1 MSWAIEEYAEDAIK
15 AYLESKVDADL
26 MGFYVAW
33 TDDEIKYPCGVIHAG
48 MSRNVGATGF
58 SGVRELEVKV
68 AVMTEAAD
76 TTAQSARARNRAAR
90 DDVIEA
96 LAQTALHDDLNAM
109 NPVGV
114 VFSLAR
120 IDEITRSVDADRR
133 LFVSEISLR
142 CIAAPKVVK

>member
-1 MSWAIEEYAEDAIK
+1 
-15 AYLESKVDADL
+15 
-26 MGFYVAW
+26 
-33 TDDEIKYPCGVIHAG
+33 
-48 MSRNVGATGF
+48 
-58 SGVRELEVKV
+58 
-68 AVMTEAAD
+68 MTEAAD
-76 TTAQSARARNRAAR
+76 TATQSARDRNRAAR